1 MQRGRAPALRAF
13 SSTPCRTRQPLFQI
27 KSNELKVS
35 NAERQLV
42 QDRKRTLLRTSQWV
56 KADSGVIRA
65 VFHRDFQE
73 LFQLRSE
80 YARRIADALA
90 KLQDPASFEVKDLT
104 FDNILGRTYP
114 SISYPPEFAIIDR
127 YNPLGIP
134 PDTPEQAIPPI
145 HHPSRVAKALSDA
158 NFTGPPPWPRYKRV
172 PRGGHAY
179 PPQLHIDGTPTLNSV
194 TLTLPGATIDPL
206 YTFFK
211 WFLNNNFTFRATHA
225 LVTLWARSHG
235 LLLSPQALGL
245 MVVASLQGDRAFFV
259 DGLDHHGWANV
270 DYRSPSD
277 RVWGRATGSVPVG
290 FTKVPSLPENKAVE
304 IQLVNFF
311 IYWSNRLSEADVCAF
326 SVRYG
331 RSKQQISRQPYK
343 GDADDRSNH
352 HFLKEWMDDP
362 LYDPPP
368 WRFHALVI
376 QDPFLFSHNHAENLS
391 GRDLRELAY
400 HMRRTAT
407 YLRDGRP
414 LPWTFGTEAIAP
426 GSEVEARLLGDL
438 AQYSAALSLLKPDRI
453 PTELPSFYGPDGQFA
468 RSPQFL
474 LPMEADNKVPDPRP
488 YNFDLARKSREGFR
502 KPDMFSSR
510 GFHTSSVVLD
520 KAEPRKFA
528 HKPPKPI
535 QPSSTTDQSG
545 WGLNS
550 PQAHNPSFWRPGPVR
565 EPLTLPKNARSS
577 NPLPER
583 PRSASPLPPVR
594 PTNAGVAYK
603 SASSKLREFHT
614 SASCAARDGAARL
627 TRAAKNDETE
637 ERSVQTTR
645 KHTLGKV
652 RRAIQKACGDEYKVE
667 LFGST
672 RYGASSPT
680 SDLDMVILDPH
691 RPHGF
696 APGKKHKL
704 HPVYEVRNVAKVLK
718 SAGFFIIETLGKA
731 TVPIV
736 KFRDPQTGHFADIN
750 VNDRLGL
757 INSDFIKRYCELNP
771 VLTAMIQYI
780 KLWAKPLG
788 LNNPSAVRSAKHT
801 FTVTFSSYA
810 LALMTIAFMQHRG
823 LLPNLQE
830 GLPPLEAGKL
840 AGTFWLNKKPKVL
853 CCDVRYQQMEGWTP
867 PEDVPLHQ
875 LIREWFQFYADFDY
889 DADMISVREGGRLP
903 RPPKV
908 HGYLPFGGI
917 MCNVDPFIRTKNITQ
932 HIGRPSIHRFKHT
945 CKDWAAMPEF
955 KQGEL
960 PLPEGALEKMSPE
973 LQRLMMPKVMRSAA
987 WLPVEADAQPLPW
1000 RDIPRRPKAE
1010 TRLDVP
1016 PHLAKARPSPI
1027 LATLSSEPVPFVLTS
1042 STEEALAP
1050 EPTSKPEPGEWISV
1064 DSEDSDEEEPLP
1076 DHGRLVA
1083 ELEAELA
1090 DSEAPGPDTPQRT
1103 PFMTA
1108 PIDGQDD
1115 ALEYDPNLVLDSY
1128 GRIVEPKK
1136 PPKVRDAVEDTVG
1149 WGFR

>member
-1 MQRGRAPALRAF
+1 M
-13 SSTPCRTRQPLFQI
+13 
-27 KSNELKVS
+27 
-35 NAERQLV
+35 
-42 QDRKRTLLRTSQWV
+42 LLEILQ
-56 KADSGVIRA
+56 
-65 VFHRDFQE
+65 VFHCDFQE
-73 LFQLRSE
+73 LSELRSD

-90 KLQDPASFEVKDLT
+90 TLQDPASFKVKDLT
-104 FDNILGRTYP
+104 FDNILGRRYP
-114 SISYPPEFAIIDR
+114 SISYSPEFAIIDR
-127 YNPLGIP
+127 HNPLGIP
-134 PDTPEQAIPPI
+134 PDTPEQAVPPI

-179 PPQLHIDGTPTLNSV
+179 PPQLRIDGGPKLDSV
-194 TLTLPGATIDPL
+194 TLTLPGATIEPL
-206 YTFFK
+206 YNFFT
-211 WFLNNNFTFRATHA
+211 WFLNNNFAFRATHGLA
-225 LVTLWARSHG
+225 TLWARSHG

-245 MVVASLQGDRAFFV
+245 MVVASLQSDRAFFV

-277 RVWGRATGSVPVG
+277 PLWGRATGSVPVG
-290 FTKVPSLPENKAVE
+290 FTKVPSLPENNAVE

-311 IYWSNRLSEADVCAF
+311 IYWSNRLAEADVCAF
-326 SVRYG
+326 SVRNG
-331 RSKQQISRQPYK
+331 RAKQQIPRTPYK
-343 GDADDRSNH
+343 TDADDRSKH
-352 HFLKEWMDDP
+352 FFLKEWMDDP

-391 GRDLRELAY
+391 GRDVRELAY
-400 HMRRTAT
+400 RMRRTAT
-407 YLRDGRP
+407 FLRDGRP

-438 AQYSAALSLLKPDRI
+438 PQYSAALSLLKPDRI
-453 PTELPSFYGPDGQFA
+453 PAELPSFYGPDGRFA

-502 KPDMFSSR
+502 KPDMYER
-510 GFHTSSVVLD
+510 RFHTSTVVLD
-520 KAEPRKFA
+520 KAEPRKSA
-528 HKPPKPI
+528 HKPPKPV

-550 PQAHNPSFWRPGPVR
+550 PQPHNPSFWRPGPVR

-577 NPLPER
+577 NPLPEKA
-583 PRSASPLPPVR
+583 RSASPLPPVR

-603 SASSKLREFHT
+603 SASSKPREFHT
-614 SASCAARDGAARL
+614 SASCAARNGTPRFTGAGPRFTGAAK
-627 TRAAKNDETE
+627 TDNFNTE
-637 ERSVQTTR
+637 ERSVHTTR
-645 KHTLGKV
+645 RLTLGKV
-652 RRAIQKACGDEYKVE
+652 RRAIQKACGDDYKVE

-771 VLTAMIQYI
+771 VVTAMIQYI

-810 LALMTIAFMQHRG
+810 LALMSIAFMQHRG

-840 AGTFWLNKKPKVL
+840 EGTFWLNKKPKVL
-853 CCDVRYQQMEGWTP
+853 CCDVRYEHMEGWTP
-867 PEDVPLHQ
+867 PEDVPPHQ

-889 DADMISVREGGRLP
+889 DEDMISVREGGRLSRSP
-903 RPPKV
+903 QV
-908 HGYLPFGGI
+908 HGSLPFGGI
-917 MCNVDPFIRTKNITQ
+917 LCNVDPFIRTKNVTQ

-955 KQGEL
+955 ERGEL
-960 PLPEGALEKMSPE
+960 PLPEGAREKMSPE
-973 LQRLMMPKVMRSAA
+973 LQRLMMPKVMRTAR
-987 WLPVEADAQPLPW
+987 WLPVEADAQRLPW
-1000 RDIPRRPKAE
+1000 RDIPRRPRAG
-1010 TRLDVP
+1010 THLDVP
-1016 PHLAKARPSPI
+1016 PHLAKERPSPI
-1027 LATLSSEPVPFVLTS
+1027 LQLATLSSETVAFV
-1042 STEEALAP
+1042 STGEALTP
-1050 EPTSKPEPGEWISV
+1050 EPTPKPTPGEWVSV
-1064 DSEDSDEEEPLP
+1064 GDFPLPWRDSAQTKWTPSEDSSEEEPSP
-1076 DHGRLVA
+1076 EHGKLVA
-1083 ELEAELA
+1083 LEAGMA
-1090 DSEAPGPDTPQRT
+1090 DWEAPGPDTPQQT
-1103 PFMTA
+1103 PFMIA
-1108 PIDGQDD
+1108 PVDGADD
-1115 ALEYDPNLVLDSY
+1115 APEYDPNLVLDSY
-1128 GRIVEPKK
+1128 GRIVGPKK
-1136 PPKVRDAVEDTVG
+1136 PPKVRDTVEDTVG